1 MFRKKHPAKYPD
13 HGHCPDNPNCPDV
26 EDAADL
32 IGEAGDALYRIPVFP
47 SRPTPFNAAQT
58 AFLGRVIQEIRAALL
73 FPRTLPTSDQ
83 FTETPLTSIRR
94 MMISSY
100 GCLVVAF
107 RRILVP
113 RAVANPGAVPP
124 FPREIVFNEPFWLT
138 SPYSQIEPSMAYQ
151 RGLPMMML
159 LEEVVNQTSTFGGV
173 WEQGATPFTIIRFNL
188 ETQTL
193 DQFFSS
199 SFWRETFADWVGQ
212 VRSGYSIQTSPEFK
226 YQCVA
231 SAMSSQH
238 VPTIKPLL
246 KHRSVDKDA

>member
-1 MFRKKHPAKYPD
+1 MFKKKSPANLMTEMSD
-13 HGHCPDNPNCPDV
+13 
-26 EDAADL
+26 ADL
-32 IGEAGDALYRIPVFP
+32 IEEAGQALYRIPVFL
-47 SRPTPFNAAQT
+47 SRPTPFNAEQA
-58 AFLGRVIQEIRAALL
+58 AFLARVIAEIRAALL

-83 FTETPLTSIRR
+83 YTETPLTSIRR
-94 MMISSY
+94 MMMSSY
-100 GCLVVAF
+100 GCLAIAF

-151 RGLPMMML
+151 RGLPLML
-159 LEEVVNQTSTFGGV
+159 LLEDGVNQTSTFGGV
-173 WEQGATPFTIIRFNL
+173 WEQGATPLTIIRFNL

-212 VRSGYSIQTSPEFK
+212 VRSGYTIQTEPEFRFR
-226 YQCVA
+226 CA
-231 SAMSSQH
+231 SSVLSEKQSAT
-238 VPTIKPLL
+238 VKKLF
-246 KHRSVDKDA
+246 KHKAGDGNA